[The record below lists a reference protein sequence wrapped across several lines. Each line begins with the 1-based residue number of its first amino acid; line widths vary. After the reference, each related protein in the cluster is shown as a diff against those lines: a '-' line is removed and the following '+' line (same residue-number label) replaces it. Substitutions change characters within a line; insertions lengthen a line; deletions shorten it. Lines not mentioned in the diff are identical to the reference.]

1 MTHSSTPFDVC
12 IRGAGIVGRSLA
24 LMLAAQQ
31 LRVALVHKAAAEP
44 SETGHSDVRAY
55 SLNMASKQLLSDL
68 GCWPEGEACTPIL
81 QMQIQGDQGGDL
93 RFDAAAQGV
102 EALNWMVDVPV
113 LEAKLAQAVAYQT
126 YIEEMAEP
134 ASAPLTVICEGR
146 ASQTRAELAVNF
158 EVKHYAQHALAC
170 RIQTTEPHH
179 QVARQWFQNTHG
191 PEILALLPIGGVNS
205 HEWAVVWSL
214 TPERAQTLLHADAV
228 EFGAQLAAASQQV
241 AGAVQLTSERAV
253 WPLQLAKANRWIG
266 LLPPTSATPKSQ
278 AFALAGDAAHA
289 IHPLAGQGLNVG
301 LGDVAELA
309 RVIQTKEF
317 WRPLNDLKLLR
328 RYERARQAEVWAMAW
343 VTDGLQSLF
352 AQPALPVQKLRNW
365 GMSGFNQFSPLKKWM
380 AQHAMKSAS

>member
-1 MTHSSTPFDVC
+1 
-12 IRGAGIVGRSLA
+12 
-24 LMLAAQQ
+24 
-31 LRVALVHKAAAEP
+31 
-44 SETGHSDVRAY
+44 
-55 SLNMASKQLLSDL
+55 
-68 GCWPEGEACTPIL
+68 
-81 QMQIQGDQGGDL
+81 
-93 RFDAAAQGV
+93 
-102 EALNWMVDVPV
+102 
-113 LEAKLAQAVAYQT
+113 
-126 YIEEMAEP
+126 
-134 ASAPLTVICEGR
+134 
-146 ASQTRAELAVNF
+146 
-158 EVKHYAQHALAC
+158 
-170 RIQTTEPHH
+170 
-179 QVARQWFQNTHG
+179 
-191 PEILALLPIGGVNS
+191 
-205 HEWAVVWSL
+205 
-214 TPERAQTLLHADAV
+214 
-228 EFGAQLAAASQQV
+228 V